1 MTIIYE
7 SPSVSEKY
15 FIRKHSDNLC
25 PVLIDSTKVTLK
37 FMQRLALI
45 LSFLLLLP
53 GPVPAQADP
62 PDAATLRSWI
72 QGMKKSPRGP
82 FKHIRWFCNDGT
94 IQLPQE
100 YACREHDGGVQHGEW
115 TDRVRTLRNNGYFIA
130 NVFADVRAQEFLQ
143 DTRNLDIVRQMV
155 LEQFLIEA
163 DDGWIFR
170 RARYYRGALQTE
182 DETRAGRELLL
193 ALVSDPDW
201 RENRFMV
208 LREAVRFIPH
218 GRQDA
223 PITEMRQ
230 LSRTIAENDPGF
242 ETLRIKLHVHPEF
255 ADAQQVQNYAARQGK
270 PELASDY
277 AHLIETIE
285 QVFKVQDIQKEIEAL
300 AKRVKNTPLAR
311 KLAPHTGKLSGEI
324 DSKTRFL
331 TASHLLAILRDGLAN
346 AGNASQKLAVLDA
359 GILLEGEL
367 FRMGDIMVEQLAE
380 ATRRERLA
388 WLMKY
393 ADGLYGI
400 GFISARQQQALQQN
414 LSRLMHNQ
422 PLLIDYKAELE
433 YTARM
438 PEWADRTL
446 RYSLGETVRHFET
459 IEPLSRRYIHDRLR
473 GSLLL
478 SYTAVLESL
487 IADAN
492 QQLGIRNFLF
502 GQPVDSGLRGLN
514 AGLARGRLKIS
525 SSGKIPAKF
534 DSKDIYV
541 LPSTTEDLPPV
552 AGILTTGEGNIL
564 SHVQLLARNLGIPNV
579 AIDQKWLPLIQSMA
593 DQQVVMAVSPR
604 GIVQLSAD
612 GPQWDPIFDTAEGPK
627 AFLIRPDLKKLDL
640 DTRRLFSLDTLRS
653 ADSGRICGPKAAN
666 LGELK
671 HYFPESVADG
681 LVIPFGRFRQLLEQ
695 PIEPGGITA
704 FRWMQDQYKII
715 RRLKGDPQ
723 RQDQIIQKFLEQI
736 RKWIVQADPGE
747 AFRNQLRAAMQE
759 TFGSDG
765 TYGVFVRSDTNVED
779 LPGFTGAGLNL
790 TVPHVVGFENVMAAI
805 QRVWASPFSA
815 RAFRWRQAFM
825 EAPEHVYASVLLMKS
840 VPVEKSGVAVTA
852 DIESGKPGWLTV
864 AINEGVGGAVSGQT
878 AEELKINTQS
888 GSIRFL
894 AHATDPYKRVLLS
907 GGGVSKV
914 SASGT
919 LAVLSEVEVR
929 HLMDFARTVPERFPK
944 LQDAQGRPVPADIE
958 FGFYQN
964 RLMLFQIR
972 PFLESIRA
980 QQNLFLN
987 NLDSRL
993 QQNHLRRVNL
1003 DEIPAMVQ
1011 R

>member
-1 MTIIYE
+1 
-7 SPSVSEKY
+7 
-15 FIRKHSDNLC
+15 
-25 PVLIDSTKVTLK
+25 
-37 FMQRLALI
+37 MQRLAII
-45 LSFLLLLP
+45 LSFLLLIP
-53 GPVPAQADP
+53 GPVLAQADP
-62 PDAATLRSWI
+62 PDGATLRSWV
-72 QGMKKSPRGP
+72 QAMKKSSRGP

-115 TDRVRTLRNNGYFIA
+115 TDRVRTLRSNGYFIA
-130 NVFADVRAQEFLQ
+130 NVFADVRAQEFLR
-143 DTRNLDIVRQMV
+143 DTRQLDIVRQMV
-155 LEQFLIEA
+155 LERFLVEA

-218 GRQDA
+218 GRHGA

-230 LSRTIAENDPGF
+230 LSRTIAENDPAF
-242 ETLRIKLHVHPEF
+242 ETLRIKLHVHPEL
-255 ADAQQVQNYAARQGK
+255 ADAQQVQNYVARQGK
-270 PELASDY
+270 PELAKDY

-285 QVFKVQDIQKEIEAL
+285 QVFKVRDIKKEIEAL
-300 AKRVKNTPLAR
+300 IKGVQNSRLAGN
-311 KLAPHTGKLSGEI
+311 LEPYLDKLSSET

-359 GILLEGEL
+359 SILLEGEL
-367 FRMGDIMVEQLAE
+367 FRMGDVMIEQLAE
-380 ATRRERLA
+380 ATRRERLT

-400 GFISARQQQALQQN
+400 GLISVRQQQALQQN
-414 LSRLMHNQ
+414 LSQHVQNQ
-422 PLLIDYKAELE
+422 PLLMDYKAELE
-433 YTARM
+433 YAART

-446 RYSLGETVRHFET
+446 RYYLGETVRHFET

-492 QQLGIRNFLF
+492 RQLGIRNFVF
-502 GQPVDSGLRGLN
+502 GQPADSGFRGLN

-525 SSGKIPAKF
+525 SSGKFPSKF
-534 DSKDIYV
+534 DSKGIYV

-593 DQQVVMAVSPR
+593 DQQVVLAVSPR
-604 GIVQLSAD
+604 GIVQLAAD
-612 GPQWDPIFDTAEGPK
+612 GPQWDPIFDTAKGPK
-627 AFLIRPDLKKLDL
+627 NFLIRPDLKKLDL
-640 DTRRLFSLDTLRS
+640 DTRSFIALDNLR
-653 ADSGRICGPKAAN
+653 ATDSGRVCGPKAAN

-671 HYFPESVADG
+671 HYFPEPVADG
-681 LVIPFGRFRQLLEQ
+681 LVIPFGLFRQLLEQ

-715 RRLKGDPQ
+715 RRLKGDSQ
-723 RQDQIIQKFLEQI
+723 RRDQIIQNFLAQI
-736 RKWIVQADPGE
+736 RKWIEHADPGE
-747 AFRNQLRAAMQE
+747 EFRNRLRAAMQN
-759 TFGSDG
+759 TFGPDG

-779 LPGFTGAGLNL
+779 LAGFTGAGLNL

-805 QRVWASPFSA
+805 QRVWASPFSE
-815 RAFRWRQAFM
+815 RAYRWRQAFM
-825 EAPEHVYASVLLMKS
+825 ETPEHVYASVLLMKS
-840 VPVEKSGVAVTA
+840 IPVEKSGVLVTA
-852 DIESGKPGWLTV
+852 DIESGNPDWLTV
-864 AINEGVGGAVSGQT
+864 AVNEGVGGAVSGQT
-878 AEELKINTQS
+878 AEELKINMQS

-907 GGGVSKV
+907 EGGVSRV
-914 SASGT
+914 SANRT
-919 LAVLSEVEVR
+919 LALLSEGEAR
-929 HLMDFARTVPERFPK
+929 QLMNFARKVPERFPK
-944 LQDAQGRPVPADIE
+944 LQDAQGQPVPADIE
-958 FGFYQN
+958 FGFYQS

-972 PFLESIRA
+972 PFLESIKA

-993 QQNHLRRVNL
+993 QQNHPKRVNL
-1003 DEIPAMVQ
+1003 DEIPPMVQ
-1011 R
+1011 K

>member
-1 MTIIYE
+1 M
-7 SPSVSEKY
+7 
-15 FIRKHSDNLC
+15 
-25 PVLIDSTKVTLK
+25 LK
-37 FMQRLALI
+37 FMQRLAI
-45 LSFLLLLP
+45 IVSLLLLIP
-53 GPVPAQADP
+53 GPVLAQTNP
-62 PDAATLRSWI
+62 PDGATLRSWV
-72 QGMKKSPRGP
+72 QVMKKSPRGP

-94 IQLPQE
+94 IQPPQE
-100 YACREHDGGVQHGEW
+100 YACRDHDGGVQHGEW
-115 TDRVRTLRNNGYFIA
+115 TDRVRTLRDNGYFIA
-130 NVFADVRAQEFLQ
+130 NVFADVRAQEFMQ
-143 DTRNLDIVRQMV
+143 DPRQQDIVKQLV
-155 LEQFLIEA
+155 LERFLVEA

-170 RARYYRGALQTE
+170 LARYYRGALQTE

-201 RENRFMV
+201 RENRFIV

-218 GRQDA
+218 GRPGA

-230 LSRTIAENDPGF
+230 LSRTIAESDPDF
-242 ETLRIKLHVHPEF
+242 ETLRIKLHVHPEL
-255 ADAQQVQNYAARQGK
+255 ADARHVQDYAARRGK
-270 PELASDY
+270 PELAKDY
-277 AHLIETIE
+277 AHLSETIE
-285 QVFKVQDIQKEIEAL
+285 QVFTVQDIKKEIEAL
-300 AKRVKNTPLAR
+300 AQRVKNTPLASNLEPYTDR
-311 KLAPHTGKLSGEI
+311 LSSET

-359 GILLEGEL
+359 SILLEGEL
-367 FRMGDIMVEQLAE
+367 FRMGDIMIEQLAE
-380 ATRRERLA
+380 ATRRERLS
-388 WLMKY
+388 WLIKY

-400 GFISARQQQALQQN
+400 GLISVRQQQALQQN
-414 LSRLMHNQ
+414 LSQHVQNQ
-422 PLLIDYKAELE
+422 PSLMDYKAKLE
-433 YTARM
+433 YAART

-446 RYSLGETVRHFET
+446 RYYLGETVRHFET

-478 SYTAVLESL
+478 SYAAVLESL

-492 QQLGIRNFLF
+492 RQLGIRNFVF
-502 GQPVDSGLRGLN
+502 GQPADSGLRGLN

-525 SSGKIPAKF
+525 SSGKFPAEF
-534 DSKDIYV
+534 DSKGIYV

-579 AIDQKWLPLIQSMA
+579 AIDEKWLPLIESLA

-604 GIVQLSAD
+604 GIVQLAAD
-612 GPQWDPIFDTAEGPK
+612 GPQWNPIFDTAKSPK
-627 AFLIRPDLKKLDL
+627 ALLIEPDLRKLDL
-640 DTRRLFSLDTLRS
+640 DTRRFIALDNLR
-653 ADSGRICGPKAAN
+653 ATDSGRVCGPKAAN

-671 HYFPESVADG
+671 HYFPEPVADG
-681 LVIPFGRFRQLLEQ
+681 LVIPFGLFRQLLEQ

-723 RQDQIIQKFLEQI
+723 RQDQIIQDFLAQI
-736 RKWIVQADPGE
+736 RKWIVHADPGE
-747 AFRNQLRAAMQE
+747 EFRNRLRAAMQS
-759 TFGSDG
+759 TFGPDG

-805 QRVWASPFSA
+805 QRVWASPFSE
-815 RAFRWRQAFM
+815 RAYRWRQAFM
-825 EAPEHVYASVLLMKS
+825 ETPEHVYTSVLLMKS
-840 VPVEKSGVAVTA
+840 VPVEKSGVLVTA
-852 DIESGKPGWLTV
+852 DIESGNPDWLTV
-864 AINEGVGGAVSGQT
+864 AVNEGVGGAVSGQT
-878 AEELKINTQS
+878 AEELKINMQS

-907 GGGVSKV
+907 KGGVSKV
-914 SASGT
+914 STNWKPA
-919 LAVLSEVEVR
+919 LLSEAEIR
-929 HLMDFARTVPERFPK
+929 QLMNFAREVPERFPK
-944 LQDAQGRPVPADIE
+944 LQDALGQPVPADIE
-958 FGFYQN
+958 FGFYHN

-972 PFLESIRA
+972 PFLESIKA
-980 QQNLFLN
+980 QQNHFLN

-993 QQNHLRRVNL
+993 RQNHPERVNL
-1003 DEIPAMVQ
+1003 DEIPPMVQ
-1011 R
+1011 K